1 MKRRAFTLVELVLAI
16 FILGI
21 GMISVAALFPAGM
34 AQQQASDDEVYGPM
48 VAKQAFELLRGS
60 GESEQ

>member
-21 GMISVAALFPAGM
+21 GMISVAALFPAH
-34 AQQQASDDEVYGPM
+34 EVEQFTELFFGRIGAWRAD
-48 VAKQAFELLRGS
+48 VAAGTA
-60 GESEQ
+60 